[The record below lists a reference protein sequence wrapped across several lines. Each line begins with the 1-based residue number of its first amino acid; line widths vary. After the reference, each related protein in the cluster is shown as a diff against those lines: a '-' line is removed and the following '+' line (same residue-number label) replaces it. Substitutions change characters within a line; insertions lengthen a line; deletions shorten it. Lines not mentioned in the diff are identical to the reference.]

1 VWSVFPVC
9 WFYCQ
14 PKKKLSSS
22 DLEIW
27 PVRVTVS
34 SELYNLVTMYL
45 RAKYTTSLHS
55 FNGVFSGKTRVSR
68 YQKGKSSLDLNEA
81 TDDGVL
87 RCGGISWTVCKQS
100 ASRCRQITT
109 PACTSS
115 HNFYRPDALPDAQS
129 TVSTH
134 WRQCVICSSLR
145 CDTIR
150 DAILT
155 CARKWTWVRLM
166 YRSEQQLKSVKQK
179 SKNGYAQK

>member
-1 VWSVFPVC
+1 
-9 WFYCQ
+9 
-14 PKKKLSSS
+14 
-22 DLEIW
+22 
-27 PVRVTVS
+27 VTVS

-55 FNGVFSGKTRVSR
+55 FNGVFSGKTGVSR
-68 YQKGKSSLDLNEA
+68 YQKGKTSLDLNEA

-115 HNFYRPDALPDAQS
+115 HIFYRPDALPDAQS

-145 CDTIR
+145 CDTR
-150 DAILT
+150 CYFNVRSKVNMSPLNVPHGTTTKKCETKKVKTDMLRSNSKSIL
-155 CARKWTWVRLM
+155 
-166 YRSEQQLKSVKQK
+166 Y
-179 SKNGYAQK
+179 